1 MFLAAFSSSAA
12 NRPPRHRKRVSW
24 RPIVKVKRNRTLVIL
39 IILAATALAGC
50 KKTDDTSRNTLSSG
64 SSGVMSNSAGLSGT
78 PGSSDAAKR
87 ASDAAASSG
96 ASASASASASAA
108 Q

>member
-1 MFLAAFSSSAA
+1 M
-12 NRPPRHRKRVSW
+12 NGT
-24 RPIVKVKRNRTLVIL
+24 RNRTLVIL
-39 IILAATALAGC
+39 TILAATALTGC
-50 KKTDDTSRNTLSSG
+50 KKADDKSRDTLSSG
-64 SSGVMSNSAGLSGT
+64 SSRMMSNSDGLSGT

-96 ASASASASASAA
+96 ASAS